1 MKQSKT
7 KIIHLVGS
15 LNPGGV
21 QTYILNVS
29 KFDTLYNIEREVWT
43 LYQKGGLLTN
53 EFLKNNV
60 KASSCLIIPED
71 KNWRPYSLWKRIR
84 KLAGC
89 FYFFQFF
96 MRVKR
101 SEPDL
106 IILDEPA
113 RILTHFT
120 VLKLLNTSTVWNIH
134 GEKSLVKNKR
144 VFKWMYKY
152 FFKNKLAVISDSKYV
167 LLKNLSYMKES
178 FCPDFE
184 NMPIVHATVD
194 LGKFLSIKRKYS
206 NKREDLIIGS
216 VGRLNWA
223 KGYDLLIESLN
234 VIKKD
239 YPNFQMKIAG
249 DGPYRNKLESM
260 IDQYSLRDNVF
271 ILGELHYN
279 DIPKF
284 YNSIN
289 LYTQPSI
296 SEALSIT
303 LQEAMASSLPILASN
318 AGGIP
323 EVIDHNET
331 GILFEKGNRKELII
345 GLKKIIDMDITQK
358 KEMGKRARE
367 RSIKKFDIKK
377 TAHLLNNI
385 YNSIID
391 DNYFE

>member
-1 MKQSKT
+1 MKQTKT

-89 FYFFQFF
+89 FYFSQFF

-101 SEPDL
+101 SKPDL

-239 YPNFQMKIAG
+239 YPNA
-249 DGPYRNKLESM
+249 
-260 IDQYSLRDNVF
+260 
-271 ILGELHYN
+271 
-279 DIPKF
+279 
-284 YNSIN
+284 
-289 LYTQPSI
+289 
-296 SEALSIT
+296 
-303 LQEAMASSLPILASN
+303 
-318 AGGIP
+318 
-323 EVIDHNET
+323 
-331 GILFEKGNRKELII
+331 
-345 GLKKIIDMDITQK
+345 
-358 KEMGKRARE
+358 
-367 RSIKKFDIKK
+367 K
-377 TAHLLNNI
+377 TN
-385 YNSIID
+385 
-391 DNYFE
+391 FK